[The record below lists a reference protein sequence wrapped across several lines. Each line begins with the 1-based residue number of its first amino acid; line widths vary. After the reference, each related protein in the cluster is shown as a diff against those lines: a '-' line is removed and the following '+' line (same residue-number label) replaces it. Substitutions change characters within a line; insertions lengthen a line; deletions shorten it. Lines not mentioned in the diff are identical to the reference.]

1 MINSTKI
8 MDLSSLI
15 LPKDLHKH
23 FTTIAVLELCD
34 TSTKE
39 HILELHI
46 EENNQLPSGYHS
58 SEYESKGFYPSK
70 RVQDFP
76 VRGKALYLCIKRRVW
91 RKKDNPK
98 LTIKSDYSFIS
109 EGSKLTKEISDF
121 LKGTGRDPSRYDK

>member
-1 MINSTKI
+1 

-15 LPKDLHKH
+15 LPKDLLTH
-23 FTTIAVLELCD
+23 FKSLEVLELCD
-34 TSTKE
+34 TKTKE
-39 HILELHI
+39 HILELHL
-46 EENNQLPSGYHS
+46 EEKNELPPGYIS

-91 RKKDNPK
+91 RKKNNPK
-98 LTIKSDYSFIS
+98 STIKSDYSFIS

-121 LKGTGRDPSRYDK
+121 LKDTGRDPSRYDQ

>member
-1 MINSTKI
+1 

-15 LPKDLHKH
+15 LPKDLHNH
-23 FTTIAVLELCD
+23 FATIEVLELCD

-39 HILELHI
+39 HILELHL
-46 EENNQLPSGYHS
+46 EENNQLPSGYDS

-91 RKKDNPK
+91 RKKDNAK

-121 LKGTGRDPSRYDK
+121 LKGTGREPSRYDK

>member
-1 MINSTKI
+1 

-15 LPKDLHKH
+15 LPKDLLTH
-23 FTTIAVLELCD
+23 FTTTELLELCD
-34 TSTKE
+34 IETKE
-39 HILELHI
+39 HILELHL
-46 EENNQLPSGYHS
+46 EENNELPSGYLRS
-58 SEYESKGFYPSK
+58 DYESKGFYPQK
-70 RVQDFP
+70 RIQDFP

-91 RKKDNPK
+91 REKNNPS